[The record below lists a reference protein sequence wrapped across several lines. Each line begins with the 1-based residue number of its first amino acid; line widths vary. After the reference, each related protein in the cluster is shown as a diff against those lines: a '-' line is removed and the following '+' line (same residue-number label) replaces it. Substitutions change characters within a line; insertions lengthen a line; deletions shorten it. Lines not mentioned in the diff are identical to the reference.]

1 MEVDLDP
8 KSEPG
13 ALGYNRELSM
23 NVVMIRKEIVLGN
36 SLDLHFHNCNG
47 VFGCRWCTKS
57 LGSVELDGYPLRRST
72 SAPAATPTT
81 SNAVTILI
89 II

>member
-47 VFGCRWCTKS
+47 GGVPS
-57 LGSVELDGYPLRRST
+57 HLAL
-72 SAPAATPTT
+72 
-81 SNAVTILI
+81 
-89 II
+89 